1 MGEKQERPKWI
12 WCLVGNVVKER
23 PYGPNH
29 EVRRGTKR
37 FAPGTKVYCY
47 PVKWGDGYERIY
59 VLGKPREKYDLIRL
73 IMPRKYIENFRLQRV
88 YNPQVIERMNPSL
101 DSEDYVDGWDDS
113 DFDRM
118 EIKHMLTWLNL
129 SEEES
134 DRRFTV
140 MSLSSLVLESHI
152 EGCPEGGV
160 SLRIER
166 RHRTDSLYGGAWYGF
181 CSIGGGPEH
190 EIGMLDWYGTWPDE
204 KPYVF
209 GQDIHDDMDLAFGL
223 CDAGIHLWKE
233 TYDAPANY
241 GGPGYSW
248 SIRVGEDDRSF
259 SCSGRNAHPDTL
271 PSVYRLLAA
280 WGFPSIWDSGSDAPC
295 AQLID

>member
-1 MGEKQERPKWI
+1 MCEGEERPKWI

-23 PYGPNH
+23 PYGPDH
-29 EVRRGTKR
+29 EVRLGTKR
-37 FAPGTKVYCY
+37 FTPGTKVYCY
-47 PVKWGDGYERIY
+47 PGQWGDGYDRIY
-59 VLGKPREKYDLIRL
+59 VLGRPRERYDLIRL
-73 IMPRKYIENFRLQRV
+73 IMPRKHIENFRLQRV
-88 YNPQVIERMNPSL
+88 YNPQVIERMHP
-101 DSEDYVDGWDDS
+101 GPDS
-113 DFDRM
+113 DDCVCGWGDSDHDRM

-140 MSLSSLVLESHI
+140 MRLSSLVLESHI

-166 RHRTDSLYGGAWYGF
+166 RHRTDSLYGGAWYGY
-181 CSIGGGPEH
+181 CSIDSEPER
-190 EIGMLDWYGTWPDE
+190 EIGVLDWYGTWPDG

-209 GQDIHDDMDLAFGL
+209 GQGAHDDMDLAFGL
-223 CDAGIHLWKE
+223 CDAGIHLWE
-233 TYDAPANY
+233 EVYDAPANY

-248 SIRVGEDDRSF
+248 SIRVGEGDRSF
-259 SCSGRNAHPDTL
+259 SCSGRNAHPETL

-280 WGFPSIWDSGSDAPC
+280 WGFPSVWDSGSDAPC
-295 AQLID
+295 ALLTS